1 MNRRVLPLI
10 IGSLLLQLGCGGNDE
25 PTGPTGPSFSTLS
38 ITTASLPNAVP
49 SVAYSQTLVAIGG
62 DGSYTWALSGGT
74 LLPTGLSLFTNG
86 AIWGRPTGASSTFTV
101 EVASGDGQT
110 AQQALAIDMEVTL
123 LILTA
128 SLPNAAPTVAYSE
141 TLSATGGDGSY
152 TWSLTVGSLPTG
164 LSLNSSTG
172 LISGTPTGFNSRFT
186 IQVASGDGQTATQEL
201 TLIVDPWC
209 SAQPATAVVTFED
222 AMLENWIRAALSV
235 GAQEP
240 LTCGLVSGLTS
251 LSAREAGIV
260 SLVGIQNLT
269 NLTSLDLRLNLIEDI
284 SPLSGLTSL
293 RELLVSSN
301 SITDISPLSGLTS
314 LRELLVSSNSFTDIS
329 PLSGLMSLTTLDLD
343 RNSITDISALSGLTS
358 LTRLDLHENPDL
370 TDIQPLLANTGL
382 GAGDF
387 VDLINTNVSCTD
399 VALLQA
405 KAMRVSSDCP

>member
-62 DGSYTWALSGGT
+62 DGSYTW
-74 LLPTGLSLFTNG
+74 
-86 AIWGRPTGASSTFTV
+86 
-101 EVASGDGQT
+101 
-110 AQQALAIDMEVTL
+110 
-123 LILTA
+123 
-128 SLPNAAPTVAYSE
+128 SLP
-141 TLSATGGDGSY
+141 
-152 TWSLTVGSLPTG
+152 VGSLPTG

-186 IQVASGDGQTATQEL
+186 IQVESGDGQTATQEL

-301 SITDISPLSGLTS
+301 SITDISPLSGLAS

-329 PLSGLMSLTTLDLD
+329 PLSGLMSLTTLNLD

>member
-1 MNRRVLPLI
+1 
-10 IGSLLLQLGCGGNDE
+10 
-25 PTGPTGPSFSTLS
+25 
-38 ITTASLPNAVP
+38 
-49 SVAYSQTLVAIGG
+49 
-62 DGSYTWALSGGT
+62 
-74 LLPTGLSLFTNG
+74 
-86 AIWGRPTGASSTFTV
+86 
-101 EVASGDGQT
+101 
-110 AQQALAIDMEVTL
+110 
-123 LILTA
+123 
-128 SLPNAAPTVAYSE
+128 
-141 TLSATGGDGSY
+141 
-152 TWSLTVGSLPTG
+152 
-164 LSLNSSTG
+164 
-172 LISGTPTGFNSRFT
+172 
-186 IQVASGDGQTATQEL
+186 
-201 TLIVDPWC
+201 
-209 SAQPATAVVTFED
+209 
-222 AMLENWIRAALSV
+222 MLENWIRAALSV

-269 NLTSLDLRLNLIEDI
+269 NLTSLDLRLNLIE
-284 SPLSGLTSL
+284 
-293 RELLVSSN
+293 
-301 SITDISPLSGLTS
+301 DISPLSGLTS